1 MKLVFRGHDD
11 RYAVEQSL
19 LAFFPEE
26 RPVYQAPEP
35 GEDDWARVDLHQSP
49 VYATAVTEIAHGG
62 RLGRGMSRALL
73 RGVDDEYERER
84 LRQKAVKL
92 SFFKAAREITGLT
105 CDSRTVTPGA
115 LFAAFRGSRT
125 DGNRFIREA
134 LDKGASAVLCQ
145 TPPAGQDGPWLVT
158 DDPRAV
164 FGQMAAHW
172 FGDPGRRMTL
182 IGVTGTNGKTTTTY
196 LLKTILEQTLGA
208 KVGLI
213 GTNQNLVGHEVLPAR
228 RTTPDAYTLQALL
241 AKMEGA
247 GCSHVVMEVSSHALA
262 QSRVEGLTFQAGV
275 FTNLTQDHLDYHGTM
290 EAYRRAKGRLFRQ
303 SERAVLNLDDEAGRW
318 YREWIACPSL
328 TYSENKDTADLT
340 AKNIRLFPGHV
351 EFEAVARGQIT
362 RVHLPI
368 PGGFT
373 IYNALAAL
381 ACGLCLDIPLDKAA
395 APLRAVRGVKGRV
408 EVVPVPT
415 AYTVIIDYAHTPD
428 ALENILT
435 TARDFT
441 AGRLICVFG
450 CGGDRDRGKRPLMGA
465 VAAELA
471 DLVVVTS
478 DNPRT
483 EGPED
488 IIEDILPGM
497 EGMDTQ
503 CHVEPDR
510 PEAICW
516 ALSQARPGDVVV
528 LAGKGHE
535 TYQEIDG
542 VQWHLDEREEVAAYF
557 SK

>member
-1 MKLVFRGHDD
+1 
-11 RYAVEQSL
+11 
-19 LAFFPEE
+19 
-26 RPVYQAPEP
+26 
-35 GEDDWARVDLHQSP
+35 
-49 VYATAVTEIAHGG
+49 
-62 RLGRGMSRALL
+62 
-73 RGVDDEYERER
+73 
-84 LRQKAVKL
+84 
-92 SFFKAAREITGLT
+92 
-105 CDSRTVTPGA
+105 
-115 LFAAFRGSRT
+115 
-125 DGNRFIREA
+125 
-134 LDKGASAVLCQ
+134 
-145 TPPAGQDGPWLVT
+145 
-158 DDPRAV
+158 
-164 FGQMAAHW
+164 MA
-172 FGDPGRRMTL
+172 D
-182 IGVTGTNGKTTTTY
+182 
-196 LLKTILEQTLGA
+196 
-208 KVGLI
+208 
-213 GTNQNLVGHEVLPAR
+213 
-228 RTTPDAYTLQALL
+228 
-241 AKMEGA
+241 A
-247 GCSHVVMEVSSHALA
+247 GCTHVVMEVSSHALA

-535 TYQEIDG
+535 TYQEING
-542 VQWHLDEREEVAAYF
+542 VQYHLDEREVVAGYFRGQREGAGKKQGQGTENGGKVPAYVV
-557 SK
+557 K